1 MPEMTISNFDLLQL
15 QAETLFTHSPAGRI
29 IENNRP
35 MGGPAARLFL
45 GRTREGNLWRIRDDV
60 PEDVAQ
66 RLEELAAAEPVR
78 DDLEA
83 PPVHLDAMLEAL
95 QGDPAP
101 EVMDTG
107 PAYRFPGEVAEPTGI
122 IRITRA
128 NLDLLRPMVPDWD
141 DLERDFERGEPSLAI
156 VVDGAAVSTSFT
168 SFQSA
173 RAMEVGVSTREEWR
187 GRGYAPALVAAWARA
202 VRESGRIPLYS
213 TDWDNLASRAVAR
226 KLHMVM
232 YGSDLSIS

>member
-1 MPEMTISNFDLLQL
+1 MTIADFDLLQL
-15 QAETLFTHSPAGRI
+15 QAETLFTHNPAGRI

-60 PEDVAQ
+60 PEDVAR

-83 PPVHLDAMLEAL
+83 MPVHLDAMLEAL
-95 QGDPAP
+95 QGNPAP
-101 EVMDTG
+101 EVVDTG
-107 PAYRFPGEVAEPTGI
+107 PAYRFPDELPNPTGVT
-122 IRITRA
+122 RITRA
-128 NLDLLRPMVPDWD
+128 NIELLRSMYPDKDDMD
-141 DLERDFERGEPSLAI
+141 DLEREFERGEPSLAVI
-156 VVDGAAVSTSFT
+156 VDGIAVSTCFT
-168 SFQSA
+168 SYQSE
-173 RAMEVGVSTREEWR
+173 RAMEAGVWTREEYR
-187 GRGYAPALVAAWARA
+187 GRGYAAAQVAVWARA

-213 TDWDNLASRAVAR
+213 TDWDNHASRAVAR

-232 YGSDLSIS
+232 YGSDLCIS